1 MKNISYLSLGS
12 NIGDRSNNIKL
23 AINHLYENK
32 FVKIISQSNIY
43 ESEPLYNI
51 KQNNFYNN
59 IVKITTKLNPFALL
73 KLCKNIETIL
83 GRVHNTRRNMPRTI
97 DIDIIT
103 YNDKKINT
111 DELVIPHPF
120 AYQRKFVLLPL
131 REIDPD
137 FNFPDNKSIN
147 NLLNVIK
154 DSSKIIKLNI
164 S

>member
-1 MKNISYLSLGS
+1 
-12 NIGDRSNNIKL
+12 
-23 AINHLYENK
+23 
-32 FVKIISQSNIY
+32 
-43 ESEPLYNI
+43 PLYNI

-83 GRVHNTRRNMPRTI
+83 GRVHNNKRNMPRTI

-111 DELVIPHPF
+111 EELVIPHPF